1 MKKEGDVLMHPPAF
15 AQTLREL
22 ARDGIQTF
30 YNGSMGDKMVE
41 DIRRKGGIITKEDLM
56 QYR

>member
-1 MKKEGDVLMHPPAF
+1 MHPPAF